1 MEPIGDYLKRERE
14 FRNISLEEIS
24 RTTKIRESILRAIE
38 ENQLDSIDSPVFV
51 KGFLRAYATYVG
63 LDPNDVVLRY
73 EAFLKEEEEG
83 PASTAPKK
91 KTDTTPGQ
99 WKSIYI
105 ILPISL
111 LVLCGFVLFLL
122 IHDSGT
128 LDSNKKPHP
137 DKEPASVPAGQTEPE
152 SLTTAPALSAIEPDR
167 PEDDSPQTSGS
178 PPPVNPPPVHPQRS
192 VLVPSETAPSIV
204 IELRALED
212 TWMQLSI
219 DGGPSE
225 EILLHPGEVISRE
238 GVDNIDMKIGN
249 AGGVE
254 LFCNG
259 KDMGRPGE
267 SGKVVHLSIG
277 PQDVQLGGRAA
288 PSTATSP

>member
-24 RTTKIRESILRAIE
+24 RTTKIRGSILQAIE
-38 ENQLDSIDSPVFV
+38 ENQLESIDSLVFV
-51 KGFLRAYATYVG
+51 KGFLRAYAKYVG
-63 LDPNDVVLRY
+63 LDPTDVVLRY
-73 EAFLKEEEEG
+73 EASLENEEES
-83 PASTAPKK
+83 PAPKK
-91 KTDTTPGQ
+91 KTDSTQGQ
-99 WKSIYI
+99 WKARYI
-105 ILPISL
+105 VLPISL

-128 LDSNKKPHP
+128 LDTNRKPQSDEGP
-137 DKEPASVPAGQTEPE
+137 DSVPAGHTESE
-152 SLTTAPALSAIEPDR
+152 SSPPPSTMPGTEADR
-167 PEDDSPQTSGS
+167 REDDSPLALGS
-178 PPPVNPPPVHPQRS
+178 PPSVNPPPVHPQRP
-192 VLVPSETAPSIV
+192 VLAPSETAPRIV
-204 IELRALED
+204 IELRAFED

-219 DGGPSE
+219 DEGPSE
-225 EILLHPGEVISRE
+225 EILLHPGEVISRH

-254 LFCNG
+254 LLYNG

-277 PQDVQLGGRAA
+277 PQDVQFRGRPT
-288 PSTATSP
+288 PSAVNP

>member
-38 ENQLDSIDSPVFV
+38 ENRLDSIDSPVFV

-83 PASTAPKK
+83 PPPQKK
-91 KTDTTPGQ
+91 GDTKQDQ
-99 WKSIYI
+99 WKARYI
-105 ILPISL
+105 VLPISL
-111 LVLCGFVLFLL
+111 LVVCGLALFLL
-122 IHDSGT
+122 IQSPGTPDSH
-128 LDSNKKPHP
+128 KKPHP

-152 SLTTAPALSAIEPDR
+152 PLPTAPALSAIEPDR
-167 PEDDSPQTSGS
+167 LEDDSPQTSGS
-178 PPPVNPPPVHPQRS
+178 PPPVNPPPVHPQRP

-277 PQDVQLGGRAA
+277 PQDVQFRGRAT
-288 PSTATSP
+288 PSTVSP